1 MKPVRVAPPL
11 AEPPA
16 LWLTT
21 FGLGRLRPAPGT
33 WGSLPPCALAL
44 ALIALGAG
52 PVQSPWLFYGSLAA
66 VLAIFS
72 LACIMHTDA
81 FEKSVGRKD
90 PGSICADETAG
101 VCLPLCVLPVT
112 DSTPLWQAAAWIAGA
127 FLAFRLTDIVKPWP
141 ARQIQSVPGGWGV
154 LLDDLVAG
162 LYAALLV
169 WGAARVVG

>member
-11 AEPPA
+11 AHPPA

-33 WGSLPPCALAL
+33 WGSLPPCALAF
-44 ALIALGAG
+44 ALIAAGLG
-52 PVQSPWLFYGSLAA
+52 PVDSPGAYFGVMAGV
-66 VLAIFS
+66 VLVFS

-81 FEKSVGRKD
+81 FEKTLGRKD

-101 VCLPLCVLPVT
+101 MCLPLCVLPLAAAA
-112 DSTPLWQAAAWIAGA
+112 PLWQAAAWIAGA
-127 FLAFRLTDIVKPWP
+127 FLAFRLTDIIKPWP
-141 ARQIQSVPGGWGV
+141 AGAIQRVPGGWGV

-169 WGAARVVG
+169 WGAAMVVG